1 MSSPCGSPTVKSRTA
16 VMTCV
21 TSSPGS
27 MSFGDAYTHSRI
39 RSSPNSVP
47 SAFDASDTPSLN
59 VTSGGRIFGPC
70 HTDDGRTLGMA
81 QPLLE

>member
-1 MSSPCGSPTVKSRTA
+1 
-16 VMTCV
+16 MTCV

-59 VTSGGRIFGPC
+59 VTSGGLIFGPC